1 MKARITTLA
10 LLLAAQLALAGYLGV
25 GRTDAPPAPVA
36 LSLPAAE
43 AVEAITIAP
52 PAGGQQSSDDADAP
66 AKAVSLLRREDRW
79 ELAEPAGLPAD
90 AARIDGL
97 LTTLASLRP
106 GPPVAD
112 SAAARRRFAVA
123 KNRYERRI
131 TLQTAEGEQVLYLG
145 TPAGIRRAHLRAAGD
160 DAIHRV
166 ALALIDVPADADGW
180 LDKTLLQL
188 PAATIAAIDVAGL
201 QLTRDVPPA
210 DTDTADVDAAAE
222 STHSAA
228 NHASGA
234 AQTPATAAA
243 ARTDHPS
250 PPRPAGDAGTHPVQ
264 ADAASPGIAP
274 EPADT
279 ANHAG
284 TASTPAPALRPVP
297 DDTALAAGPRSPAA
311 DASDPAPGPPEA
323 TAASARPA
331 APPAASPAGGDL
343 PAQGTAGLSPAEALA
358 GTPASGDS
366 TGPAG
371 KTGGWRGVRSGTV
384 RPVPVSDAATDEL
397 VQRIAGLRVAG
408 LTRQAPSGE
417 ATLRFSVTR
426 SDDGSVRTYRLF
438 APAAAPAPATDAAP
452 ATAPAADA
460 DYRLTVSDA
469 PHTFRVPAF
478 LAEPLVEAASPQRL
492 LATRPGQHETATD
505 GSQAAP

>member
-10 LLLAAQLALAGYLGV
+10 LLLAGQLALAAYLGV
-25 GRTDAPPAPVA
+25 GRPDAPPAPVA

-52 PAGGQQSSDDADAP
+52 PAGGQQAGDDTDAP
-66 AKAVSLLRREDRW
+66 GAAVSLLRREDRW

-97 LTTLASLRP
+97 LTTLAGLRP

-234 AQTPATAAA
+234 AQTPATAAG

-250 PPRPAGDAGTHPVQ
+250 PPRPAGDAGTRPVQ
-264 ADAASPGIAP
+264 ADAAGPEIAP
-274 EPADT
+274 ETADT

-297 DDTALAAGPRSPAA
+297 DDAALAAA
-311 DASDPAPGPPEA
+311 ASDPAPGAPEA
-323 TAASARPA
+323 AAASTRSA
-331 APPAASPAGGDL
+331 APPTASPASSDL
-343 PAQGTAGLSPAEALA
+343 PPPGTAGMPPAEALA
-358 GTPASGDS
+358 GARASGDN

-371 KTGGWRGVRSGTV
+371 KAGGWRGVRPGTV
-384 RPVPVSDAATDEL
+384 RPVPVSGAATDEL

-426 SDDGSVRTYRLF
+426 SDGSARTYRLF
-438 APAAAPAPATDAAP
+438 APPAAPPPATDAAP

-460 DYRLTVSDA
+460 DYRLTVSDS

-478 LAEPLVEAASPQRL
+478 LAEPLVEAATPQRL
-492 LATRPGQHETATD
+492 LATRPGQRETATD